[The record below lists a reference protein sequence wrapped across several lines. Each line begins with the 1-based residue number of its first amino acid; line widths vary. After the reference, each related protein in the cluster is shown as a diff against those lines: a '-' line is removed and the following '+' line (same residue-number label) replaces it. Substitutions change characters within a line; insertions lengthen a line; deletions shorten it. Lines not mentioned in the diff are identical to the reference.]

1 MKIFV
6 AHSSNFDFK
15 NELYKPLRESALNI
29 KHEILLPQEKGRETI
44 TKDIIKSIDV
54 FIAETSYP
62 STGQGIELGW
72 ADIFN
77 IPIICIFKEGTKIS
91 QSLRYVTDNLIVYKH
106 TEDMIDKLDR
116 ALKKLSNH

>member
-29 KHEILLPQEKGRETI
+29 KHEILLPQEKGREII
-44 TKDIIKSIDV
+44 TKDIIKSLDV

>member
-15 NELYKPLRESALNI
+15 NELYKPLRGSALNI
-29 KHEILLPQEKGRETI
+29 KHEILLPQEKGREII
-44 TKDIIKSIDV
+44 TKDIIKNLDV

-106 TEDMIDKLDR
+106 TEDMIDKLDG

>member
-15 NELYKPLRESALNI
+15 NELYKPLRESVLNI
-29 KHEILLPQEKGRETI
+29 KHEILLPQEKGKETI
-44 TKDIIKSIDV
+44 TKDIIKSLDV

-77 IPIICIFKEGTKIS
+77 IPIICIFKEESKIS
-91 QSLRYVTDNLIVYKH
+91 QSLHYVTDNFITYKD
-106 TEDMIDKLDR
+106 TEDMVDR
-116 ALKKLSNH
+116 LGMVLKKLSNC